1 MKLQKI
7 QPYCQRRPAVTLC
20 LVVQSVINVQF
31 WLFQGL
37 RLQHFAS
44 IAGQVCQIANI
55 LFPKGFSCVL
65 HLLCIHVPNE
75 ELCSFLGEMRFEAAM
90 LYSSLAF
97 QYTHIRCSAT
107 LCSQQASSC
116 RLETLE
122 ETWRYYSRGNIEI
135 YTAYSWYFPSIPQAK
150 PNTTQLYCQ
159 IASIAKSRDT
169 QMTTAPNLQQQSL
182 VYNRP

>member
-122 ETWRYYSRGNIEI
+122 ETLRFILLI
-135 YTAYSWYFPSIPQAK
+135 LDIF
-150 PNTTQLYCQ
+150 
-159 IASIAKSRDT
+159 
-169 QMTTAPNLQQQSL
+169 L
-182 VYNRP
+182 VYRKLNQTQPNFIARLLQLLSLETLRWPQLRIYSNKALFTTDHRPP